1 MPIYYYDGEQN
12 SPPNYIGVRVAVMIN
27 SKLRQKWYTF
37 RSSRCEGGVLPQ
49 SEQDKR
55 KKEARELESMWMLE
69 KNLHSGIR
77 LREAKEEPQNSAYV
91 TGIAGIKMRY
101 VKQTKKRYSKAKRPG
116 PKKLLTYVFYT
127 PFIIVNS
134 SHNKEKFIKQFNILT
149 RGYDMAWFSAVNYFA
164 EKKGITSF
172 DHLLIRKPSVQQ
184 WTIIRN
190 WQNKKGYEIPEKRQ
204 PKELLKIEE
213 EKEKPVVINPFNCL

>member
-1 MPIYYYDGEQN
+1 MPIYYYDGEQK
-12 SPPNYIGVRVAVMIN
+12 SPPNYIGIRVAVMIN
-27 SKLRQKWYTF
+27 SKLQQKWYTF
-37 RSSRCEGGVLPQ
+37 RSSAYDGGVLPEM
-49 SEQDKR
+49 EQLKR
-55 KKEARELESMWMLE
+55 KKEAQELEQEWMLE

-101 VKQTKKRYSKAKRPG
+101 VKQTKRRYSKAKKPG
-116 PKKLLTYVFYT
+116 PKKRLTYVFYT

-134 SHNKEKFIKQFNILT
+134 SYKKEKFIKQFNVLT
-149 RGYDMAWFSAVNYFA
+149 RGYDMAWYAAVNYFA
-164 EKKGITSF
+164 EKKEITSF
-172 DHLLIRKPSVQQ
+172 DHLLIRKPPIQQ

-204 PKELLKIEE
+204 PNELLKIEE
-213 EKEKPVVINPFNCL
+213 DKQEILNNPFNLL